1 MFSVESLSPE
11 SLSHV
16 GPYPT
21 RAFDLARYV
30 DDPTDD
36 LVDELVGHASN
47 RKPAEL
53 DEWRGKLNEQD
64 RYTLLQ
70 FARRRSAQGLRSERP
85 DLVLQAVHTL
95 TLVEREKIDYR
106 DLSVDFPLYAVR
118 QLGISTDE
126 VIDMAVLR
134 SSLGTTQ
141 AFEASRLRARS
152 ATLAD
157 CALIQISS
165 KYGLGFM
172 EAWTRDYDTA
182 TGVAELSIEIAD
194 SIDTEGTYTALTLR
208 VGHLPGVWFS
218 LQRAMGDV
226 PASACVRVDC
236 QLVGAKRWSHG
247 LLIFVADVGSSSLAE
262 DLAVRAQGASD
273 SSRPRVTINS
283 GQRLILLVGGSATS
297 GEAPRE
303 TAKSLNR
310 FRIQLASKLERCR

>member
-85 DLVLQAVHTL
+85 DLVLQAVHAL

-194 SIDTEGTYTALTLR
+194 SIDTEGTYTALTLPR
-208 VGHLPGVWFS
+208 WAPPGSLVLATASDGRCTRERLRESRLSASWRETLESRATHLRCRRGLFVAGRRPCRQGAGSFRF
-218 LQRAMGDV
+218 L
-226 PASACVRVDC
+226 ASACNNEFRTAANS
-236 QLVGAKRWSHG
+236 LGGRLGNIW
-247 LLIFVADVGSSSLAE
+247 GST
-262 DLAVRAQGASD
+262 
-273 SSRPRVTINS
+273 SRN
-283 GQRLILLVGGSATS
+283 G
-297 GEAPRE
+297 
-303 TAKSLNR
+303 
-310 FRIQLASKLERCR
+310 